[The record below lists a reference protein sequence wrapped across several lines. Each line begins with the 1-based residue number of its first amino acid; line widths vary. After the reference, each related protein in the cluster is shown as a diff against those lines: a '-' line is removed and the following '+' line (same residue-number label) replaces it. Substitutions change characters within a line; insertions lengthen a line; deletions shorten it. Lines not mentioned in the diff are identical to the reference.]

1 MVTIA
6 DAGKVARFLVA
17 ELSPVAIL
25 LFGSVARSGEGDDL
39 DILIVTD
46 QEDMHETVGECLHGY
61 GKHFPIDY
69 FVASTRLL
77 NEQFRKGSPFLNL
90 IQDEGKILY
99 MKSTLNEW
107 IDLAQEDLR
116 QANYL
121 MAGHFYRGAC
131 FAAQQSVEK
140 GLKAAL
146 IRKGWKLEKI
156 HHLRRLFGLCEEYGV
171 RIHWRDEDVD
181 LMDSLYR
188 GRYPAEEGLLP
199 LKHPDQN
206 EASRAISIAVGLL
219 EQLHLWEK
227 S

>member
-6 DAGKVARFLVA
+6 DAAKVARFLEA

-46 QEDMHETVGECLHGY
+46 QEDMHETVGMCLHEY
-61 GKHFPIDY
+61 GKQFPIDY

-77 NEQFRKGSPFLNL
+77 NEHFRKGSPFLNL
-90 IQDEGKILY
+90 IQDEGRILY

-107 IDLAQEDLR
+107 IDLAREDLH

-121 MAGHFYRGAC
+121 IAGHFYRGAC
-131 FAAQQSVEK
+131 FAAQQSLEK

-146 IRKGWKLEKI
+146 IRKGWKLDKI
-156 HHLRRLFGLCEEYGV
+156 HHIRRLLGLCEEYGV
-171 RIHWRDEDVD
+171 HIDWRDEDVD
-181 LMDSLYR
+181 LMDSIYR

-206 EASRAISIAVGLL
+206 EASRAITIAGGLL
-219 EQLHLWEK
+219 QQLGLWEEN
-227 S
+227 

>member
-1 MVTIA
+1 MGSDQGNSDSAACFLQIYISGITRREQVHAHETRRFISFERITGIESEGVSMVTIA
-6 DAGKVARFLVA
+6 DAGKVARFLEA

-46 QEDMHETVGECLHGY
+46 QEDMHETVGVCLHGY

-99 MKSTLNEW
+99 MKSTSNEW
-107 IDLAQEDLR
+107 IDLSQEDLR

-131 FAAQQSVEK
+131 
-140 GLKAAL
+140 
-146 IRKGWKLEKI
+146 
-156 HHLRRLFGLCEEYGV
+156 
-171 RIHWRDEDVD
+171 
-181 LMDSLYR
+181 
-188 GRYPAEEGLLP
+188 
-199 LKHPDQN
+199 
-206 EASRAISIAVGLL
+206 
-219 EQLHLWEK
+219 
-227 S
+227 

>member
-1 MVTIA
+1 
-6 DAGKVARFLVA
+6 
-17 ELSPVAIL
+17 
-25 LFGSVARSGEGDDL
+25 
-39 DILIVTD
+39 
-46 QEDMHETVGECLHGY
+46 
-61 GKHFPIDY
+61 
-69 FVASTRLL
+69 
-77 NEQFRKGSPFLNL
+77 
-90 IQDEGKILY
+90 
-99 MKSTLNEW
+99 
-107 IDLAQEDLR
+107 
-116 QANYL
+116 
-121 MAGHFYRGAC
+121 
-131 FAAQQSVEK
+131 
-140 GLKAAL
+140 L

-206 EASRAISIAVGLL
+206 EASRAISIAVDLL